1 MTLDPMTTTLAA
13 SLRSV
18 RRRIAEIEMRSSA
31 RAAGIE
37 KLYQMGENSSD
48 AEAAL
53 YDDLDALVLL
63 RVQQWTLQG
72 MLYDAGAPT
81 GEDLSIIQTKIAEI
95 EQLRGALEE
104 PPENHAEIVSFRT
117 VTHLMRELD
126 ETLSVLRKSQYRSG
140 SVQRSNL
147 SS

>member
-1 MTLDPMTTTLAA
+1 MTTNIAA

-37 KLYQMGENSSD
+37 KLYQMGESSSD
-48 AEAAL
+48 AEADL
-53 YDDLDALVLL
+53 YDDLDTLLLL
-63 RVQQWTLQG
+63 RVQQWTLQR
-72 MLYDAGAPT
+72 MLEHAGGPT
-81 GEDLSIIQTKIAEI
+81 EEDLSIIQAKIAEI

-104 PPENHAEIVSFRT
+104 PPENHAGIVSFRA

-126 ETLSVLRKSQYRSG
+126 DTLSVLRKSQVRPG
-140 SVQRSNL
+140 LMQRGDISP
-147 SS
+147 